1 MSETDERQ
9 GRRERV
15 EIELREV
22 WDDDLPIFNE
32 YLRDPQSQA
41 MAAST
46 FVDYT
51 DTQGFNSYWRKLRTN
66 DDATVRTITLKGQP
80 YEVVGHIAI
89 APGGNGKQVSYWIDR
104 SQWGQ
109 GIATSALRAMLVEV
123 SDRPIFANIARI
135 NEPGAAV
142 LQRNGFNRAGNDS
155 GFDASKGRMIDDVIF
170 RLG

>member
-1 MSETDERQ
+1 MSETNQRQ

-51 DTQGFNSYWRKLRTN
+51 DTQGFNSYWSKLRNN
-66 DDATVRTITLKGQP
+66 DEATVRTITLASAP
-80 YEVVGHIAI
+80 EEVVGHIAI
-89 APGGNGKQVSYWIDR
+89 APGNHGLQVSYWVAR
-104 SQWGQ
+104 EHWGQ
-109 GIATSALRAMLVEV
+109 GIATSALRAMLAEV

-155 GFDASKGRMIDDVIF
+155 GFDAAKGRMIDDVIF
-170 RLG
+170 RLS